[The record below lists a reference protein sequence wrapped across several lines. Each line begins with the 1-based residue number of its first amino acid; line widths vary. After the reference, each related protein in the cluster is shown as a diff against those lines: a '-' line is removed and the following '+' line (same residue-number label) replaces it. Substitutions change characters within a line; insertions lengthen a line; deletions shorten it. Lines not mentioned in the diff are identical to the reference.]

1 MNKRTTTSFGPR
13 RRRGERQRTLDEA
26 RTASGRGGW
35 RPGAGRK
42 PTGNRVGPEHRQRV
56 ELDPRHPLHVTL
68 RATAAVGR
76 LRKRHAY
83 QAARAA
89 LMKQLGRDDFR
100 VVHVSIQHNHV
111 HLIVE
116 AADRHALARGVQGL
130 CIAMA
135 RRLNRRLGR
144 TGAVFAHRY
153 DARPI
158 TSPRQARQCVSYV
171 LNNWRRHREDWRT
184 PEARRT
190 AVDPYSSAPQ
200 FEGWEELTP
209 SQARALLPREYE
221 PLPTRRATTWLMTTG
236 WKRHGAIRTGERPG
250 PMDA

>member
-1 MNKRTTTSFGPR
+1 MVAKGAFGAR
-13 RRRGERQRTLDEA
+13 RKRGERQRTLDEA

-42 PTGNRVGPEHRQRV
+42 PTGKRVGPEHRRRV

-68 RATAAVGR
+68 RASAAVGR

-83 QAARAA
+83 QAAREA
-89 LMKQLGRDDFR
+89 LMKQLGREDFR

-111 HLIVE
+111 HLVVE
-116 AADRHALARGVQGL
+116 AAHRHALARGVQGL
-130 CIAMA
+130 CISMS

-144 TGAVFAHRY
+144 TGRVFAHRY

-158 TSPRQARQCVSYV
+158 TSPRQARHCLAYV

-184 PEARRT
+184 PEARR
-190 AVDPYSSAPQ
+190 APVDPYASASQ
-200 FEGWEELTP
+200 FDGWRELSP
-209 SQARALLPREYE
+209 DEARASLPRDYQ
-221 PLPTRRATTWLMTTG
+221 PLPTARATTWLLTIG
-236 WKRHGAIRTGERPG
+236 WRRHGAIGVRERPG
-250 PMDA
+250 PLDA

>member
-1 MNKRTTTSFGPR
+1 MVATGAFGAR
-13 RRRGERQRTLDEA
+13 RRRGERQTTLDEA
-26 RTASGRGGW
+26 RKGSGRGGW

-42 PTGNRVGPEHRQRV
+42 PTGKRVGPAHRQRV

-89 LMKQLGRDDFR
+89 LTKQLERDDFR

-116 AADRHALARGVQGL
+116 AADRHALARGVQRL
-130 CIAMA
+130 CISMS

-153 DARPI
+153 DARAI
-158 TSPRQARQCVSYV
+158 TSPRQARHCLSYV
-171 LNNWRRHREDWRT
+171 MNNWRRHREDWRT
-184 PEARRT
+184 PETRR
-190 AVDPYSSAPQ
+190 AVVDPYSSAPQ
-200 FEGWEELTP
+200 FDGWCELSP
-209 SQARALLPREYE
+209 DEARASLPPAYE
-221 PLPTRRATTWLMTTG
+221 PLPTARATTWLLTTG
-236 WKRHGAIRTGERPG
+236 WRRHGAIDTHERPG
-250 PMDA
+250 PLDG